1 VLIDLLPDVAQNF
14 ANRRWTLWTFQ
25 RKRLATS
32 DHPVSLLAPEGH
44 SRSRGVGLF
53 NAGGIVLPV
62 NRAVGLTMTID
73 PGPEVVLPGTSDMA
87 RTFNG
92 KTIHNARRYVYHH
105 PDDHPLAGFD
115 LPEPRDAELDT
126 RGASH
131 FVSEEGLFTH
141 MENDPVQAEAFE
153 KMSAADPSR
162 DGDGI
167 TIDDLP
173 WPIPRRPSSVSLLSS
188 GGSGWEVWVGRS
200 SFPSAGQDCCRGVA
214 GEASGQVGRDGS

>member
-1 VLIDLLPDVAQNF
+1 
-14 ANRRWTLWTFQ
+14 
-25 RKRLATS
+25 
-32 DHPVSLLAPEGH
+32 
-44 SRSRGVGLF
+44 
-53 NAGGIVLPV
+53 
-62 NRAVGLTMTID
+62 MTID

-214 GEASGQVGRDGS
+214 GEASGQVGRDGSWV